1 MQVNE
6 VIKQV
11 DMTKRAIKY
20 YEEVGLLSVN
30 KDENGYRNYTEED
43 IKILKEIS
51 VYRKLGI
58 SIKDIK
64 VLLEGKNNDLLK
76 SIYEEKISKLD
87 SYKNEIDVLKEFIEN
102 NDVENIYNTLDY
114 ETLGKAIQDMIPGF
128 YGYYF
133 MNHFMPYL
141 QIKIETEEQQRAY
154 DKIIEFWDNTKL
166 KIPVLMKLNSYI
178 LYKLPKQSI
187 KDMTNEVDEKI
198 KEYVNTSEDEYEKL
212 KEQTRRNVKM
222 KNSLLFKYHP
232 AFIVQRKFMQN
243 LQDCGYNDIFIPN
256 MKILSPKYKEYH
268 DALIRL
274 NERICQDL
282 GLHYDSKY
290 NLIMKDD
297 SKNSY

>member
-1 MQVNE
+1 MKLNE

-30 KDENGYRNYTEED
+30 KDENGYRNYTDED
-43 IKILKEIS
+43 IEILKEIS
-51 VYRKLGI
+51 VYRKLDI

-64 VLLEGKNNDLLK
+64 VLLEGNNDDLLK
-76 SIYEEKISKLD
+76 NIYKEKISKLD
-87 SYKNEIDVLKEFIEN
+87 SYKNEIDALKVFIEN
-102 NDVENIYNTLDY
+102 HDVEKIYKILDY

-141 QIKIETEEQQRAY
+141 QIKIETNEQQIAY
-154 DKIIEFWDNTKL
+154 NKIIEFWDNTKI
-166 KIPVLMKLNSYI
+166 KIPIMMKINSYI
-178 LYKLPKQSI
+178 LYKLPKQNI
-187 KDMTNEVDEKI
+187 NDMTSKMDNKI
-198 KEYVNTSEDEYEKL
+198 KEYANISDDEYDKI
-212 KEQTRRNVKM
+212 KEQTRKGVKM

-232 AFIVQRKFMQN
+232 QFVAQRKFMQR
-243 LQDCGYNDIFIPN
+243 LQDSGYNDIFIPN

-268 DALIRL
+268 DALTKI
-274 NERICQDL
+274 NKRICQEL

-290 NLIMKDD
+290 NLIMKD
-297 SKNSY
+297 

>member
-1 MQVNE
+1 MQLNE

-20 YEEVGLLSVN
+20 YEEAGLLSVN

-43 IKILKEIS
+43 ISVLKEIS

-64 VLLEGKNNDLLK
+64 ILLQGKNMDLLK

-87 SYKNEIDVLKEFIEN
+87 SYKREVDALRQFIEN
-102 NDVENIYNTLDY
+102 RDVENIYNTLDY
-114 ETLGKAIQDMIPGF
+114 ETLSKAIQDMIPGF
-128 YGYYF
+128 FGYYF

-141 QIKIETEEQQRAY
+141 QIKIETKEQQIAY
-154 DKIIEFWDNTKL
+154 DKIIEFWDNANI
-166 KIPVLMKLNSYI
+166 KIPLFMKLSSFI
-178 LYKLPKQSI
+178 LYKLPKQNIS
-187 KDMTNEVDEKI
+187 DMTNQVDSMI
-198 KEYVNTSEDEYEKL
+198 KEYTNISEDEYERL
-212 KEQTRRNVKM
+212 KAKTMKNVKM

-232 AFIVQRKFMQN
+232 AFIAQRKFMKN
-243 LQDCGYNDIFIPN
+243 LQDSGYNDIFIPN

-268 DALIRL
+268 DALTRV

-282 GLHYDSKY
+282 GLYYDSKY
-290 NLIMKDD
+290 NLIMK
-297 SKNSY
+297 K